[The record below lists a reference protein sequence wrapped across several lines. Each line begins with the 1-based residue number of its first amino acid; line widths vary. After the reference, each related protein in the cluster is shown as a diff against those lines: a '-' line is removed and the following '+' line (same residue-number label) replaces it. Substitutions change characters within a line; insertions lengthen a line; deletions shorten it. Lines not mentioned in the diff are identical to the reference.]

1 MTTRVPRLV
10 AAFEQIAST
19 RMAGVPV
26 LNAAL
31 SVEAV
36 GFEPQADA
44 AGESGVVGV
53 LVAPWF
59 MNLIWLPADA
69 ADESH
74 RIGETRLHVLG
85 GARFQFIGAHEPS
98 IGAYSACSM
107 FSPMFEFA
115 DQEAAR
121 ATAREVLN
129 ALRAAPV
136 VVTAPEPGLAVAA
149 EPAPARRSFLFGRSA
164 AA

>member
-10 AAFEQIAST
+10 AAFEQIART

-85 GARFQFIGAHEPS
+85 GARFEFIGAHEPS

-115 DQEAAR
+115 DQAAAR
-121 ATAREVLN
+121 ATAQAVLES
-129 ALRAAPV
+129 LRAAPMP
-136 VVTAPEPGLAVAA
+136 TPAPSAPVA